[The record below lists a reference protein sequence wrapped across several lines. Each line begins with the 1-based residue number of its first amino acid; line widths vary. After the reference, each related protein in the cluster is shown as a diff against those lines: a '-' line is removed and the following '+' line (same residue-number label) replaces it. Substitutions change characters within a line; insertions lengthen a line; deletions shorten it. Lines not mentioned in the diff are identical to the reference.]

1 MENGE
6 WRMETSSIITVIF
19 LFVNYFIDNYI
30 YTIIATLCNVI

>member
-6 WRMETSSIITVIF
+6 WRHLAIITVIF